1 MVSDQE
7 HVPHKSLEGMRSYI
21 NDACSS
27 ALLGANSSFYGARGP
42 ADSRG
47 ARPLR
52 MVSWE
57 TKVIFLSLGKTC
69 GSTAGDLIALWAVQ
83 VCTWTPGNCM
93 LDYSPEIILHNSAIL
108 PF

>member
-57 TKVIFLSLGKTC
+57 TKVSGIRSTTAEGKEVR
-69 GSTAGDLIALWAVQ
+69 SQEGD
-83 VCTWTPGNCM
+83 
-93 LDYSPEIILHNSAIL
+93 
-108 PF
+108 